1 MDAVLQFLLSI
12 WAFFQNNILTKP
24 AFFVGFIVLLGYLLL
39 QKPFYEALAGFI
51 KATVGYMILN
61 VAASGL
67 VTNFRP
73 ILAGLNGRFQL
84 NAAVIDPYFGQAAAQ
99 KAVEAAG
106 KSFAMMMQVLLL
118 AFIWNLVLVALRKL
132 TKVRTVFITGHI
144 MVQQSS
150 TALWLV
156 LFAFPNLQQI
166 PTLIMLGLLL
176 GTYWAVFSNLSVES
190 TQELTEGGGF
200 AIGHQQMFG
209 VWLTDKLATAM
220 GKGKKGKKIEDLKLP
235 GFLSIFNENVVATS
249 ILMTLFFGTI
259 IAILGAPYMHELDKT
274 GFAASQNFF
283 FYILE
288 KSLTF
293 SVYICILQLGVRMFV
308 SELHESFQGI
318 SNKLLPGSLPA
329 VDCAATY
336 GFGHPNAITIG
347 FLFGA
352 IGQFIAIMGLIVFKS
367 PILIITGFVPVFF
380 DNATFAVFANKKG
393 GLKAAML
400 IPFLSGIIQ
409 VLGGAFAAIYFQ
421 LGKFGG
427 WHGNFDWDTIWPV
440 FGFLLKNLQFVGAAI
455 ILVAMLAIPQLQYY
469 KGKYRRENYFK
480 VAEDFENART
490 FDAPP
495 ASVE

>member
-1 MDAVLQFLLSI
+1 MDAVLKFLLDV

-39 QKPFYEALAGFI
+39 RKPFYEALAGFI

-118 AFIWNLVLVALRKL
+118 AFIWNLLLVMFRKVS
-132 TKVRTVFITGHI
+132 KVRTVFITGHI

-156 LFAFPNLQQI
+156 LFAFPNLQSI

-176 GTYWAVFSNLSVES
+176 GTYWAVFANLTVES

-209 VWLTDKLATAM
+209 VWLTDKFASKL
-220 GKGKKGKKIEDLKLP
+220 GKKGGKHIEDLKLP

-249 ILMTLFFGTI
+249 VLMTVFFGVI
-259 IAILGAPYMHELDKT
+259 MSILGPTYMHELDKT
-274 GFAASQNFF
+274 GFAATQNFA
-283 FYILE
+283 FYVLE
-288 KSLTF
+288 KSLYF
-293 SVYICILQLGVRMFV
+293 SVYVCILQLGVRMFV
-308 SELHESFQGI
+308 SELTESFQGI
-318 SNKLLPGSLPA
+318 SQKLLPGSLPA

-352 IGQFIAIMGLIVFKS
+352 VGQFIAIMGLIVFKS
-367 PILIITGFVPVFF
+367 PVLIITGFVPVFF

-393 GLKAAML
+393 GLRAAML
-400 IPFLSGIIQ
+400 IPFLSGILQ
-409 VLGGAFAAIYFQ
+409 VVGGAFAANYFQ
-421 LGKFGG
+421 LAKYGG

-440 FGFLLKNLQFVGAAI
+440 FGVLIKNFQYVGVAVCI
-455 ILVAMLAIPQLQYY
+455 IAMLAIPQLQYY
-469 KGKYRRENYFK
+469 RGKYRKEEYFK
-480 VAEDFENART
+480 VAEDFSEAV
-490 FDAPP
+490 PY
-495 ASVE
+495 SK

>member
-1 MDAVLQFLLSI
+1 MQIITTV
-12 WAFFQNNILTKP
+12 WGFFQNNILTKP
-24 AFFVGFIVLLGYLLL
+24 EFFVGIIVLLGYLLL
-39 QKPFYEALAGFI
+39 KKPFYEALAGFI

-61 VAASGL
+61 VAAGGL
-67 VTNFRP
+67 VNNFRP

-118 AFIWNLVLVALRKL
+118 AFIWNLVLVALRKI

-166 PTLIMLGLLL
+166 PTLIMLGLLT

-200 AIGHQQMFG
+200 AVGHQQMFG
-209 VWLTDKLATAM
+209 IWLTDKLATKM
-220 GKGKKGKKIEDLKLP
+220 SKGKQSKKIEDLKLP

-249 ILMTLFFGTI
+249 ILMTIFFGII
-259 IAILGAPYMHELDKT
+259 IAILGAPYMHELDPSFGK
-274 GFAASQNFF
+274 SQNFF

-288 KSLTF
+288 KSLF
-293 SVYICILQLGVRMFV
+293 FAVYVSILQLGVRMFV

-318 SNKLLPGSLPA
+318 SQKLLPGSLPA

-367 PILIITGFVPVFF
+367 PVLIITGFVPVFF

-400 IPFLSGIIQ
+400 IPFLSGLLQ
-409 VLGGAFAAIYFQ
+409 VIGGAFAAAYFQ
-421 LGKFGG
+421 LAQYGG
-427 WHGNFDWDTIWPV
+427 WHGNFDWDTLWPV
-440 FGFLLKNLQFVGAAI
+440 FGFVIKNLQYVGVALVI
-455 ILVAMLAIPQLQYY
+455 IAMLAIPQLQYY

-480 VAEDFENART
+480 VAEDFENAKPY
-490 FDAPP
+490 DA
-495 ASVE
+495 A